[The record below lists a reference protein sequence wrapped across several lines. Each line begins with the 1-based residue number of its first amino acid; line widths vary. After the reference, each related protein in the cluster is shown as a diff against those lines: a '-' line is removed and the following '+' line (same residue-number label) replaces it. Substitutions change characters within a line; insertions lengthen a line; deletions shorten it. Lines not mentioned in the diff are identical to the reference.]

1 LRPESGKKFFG
12 GCTMKDA
19 YIVEATRTPGCK
31 RAKGLLAQTRPEDL
45 LVTTLQATMERSKV
59 PTSAIEDFMCGCAFP
74 EAEQGINIGRIAA
87 LMAGFPI
94 TACGATV
101 NRFCSSGLEAIAIQ
115 ACKIKAGL
123 HDVCMAGGVESMSI
137 VPMGGNLPRPHPEW
151 AKKDY
156 TVYMSMG
163 ITAENVARRYGITR
177 EEQDYLALHSHL
189 KAADAQAKGYFKE
202 IAPVNAYKF
211 VAQPD
216 GSYKK
221 ESYKVDY
228 DDGVQNPPDAAKMA
242 KLKGAF
248 SAPIPGVANSGS
260 VTAAN
265 SSQTTDGAASNLI
278 MSKEAMDKYGV
289 KPKVKFLGYTVQGC
303 KPDEMGIG
311 PAVAIPVLLKQC
323 GITMEDM
330 KKNGIFELNEAFAV
344 QSIYSAK
351 AIGIGEPKYFEFG
364 SPDCIINVTGG
375 AIALG
380 HPLGCTG
387 SKIFAT
393 LVMNMQRLGKKY
405 GIESMCIGGGMGA
418 AALFELCD

>member
-1 LRPESGKKFFG
+1 MRE
-12 GCTMKDA
+12 A

-31 RAKGLLAQTRPEDL
+31 KGKGLLAQTRPEDL
-45 LVTTLQATMERSKV
+45 LVTTLKATMDRSKV
-59 PTSAIEDFMCGCAFP
+59 PYDAVEDIMCGCAFP

-94 TACGATV
+94 TTCGATV
-101 NRFCSSGLEAIAIQ
+101 NRFCSSGLEGIAIS
-115 ACKIKAGL
+115 AMKVMSGFHEVTMGA
-123 HDVCMAGGVESMSI
+123 GVESMSI

-151 AKKDY
+151 AAKDY

-163 ITAENVARRYGITR
+163 ITAENVARRYNITR
-177 EEQDYLALHSHL
+177 EMQDDISVHSHL
-189 KAADAQAKGYFKE
+189 KAADAHAKGLFTE
-202 IAPVNAYKF
+202 IAPVDAYKF

-221 ESYKVDY
+221 VSYKVDY
-228 DDGVQNPPDAAKMA
+228 DDGVIAQPDPAKMG
-242 KLKGAF
+242 KLRGAF
-248 SAPIPGVANSGS
+248 SAPIPNVPNSGS

-278 MSKEAMDKYGV
+278 MSGDACKKYGV
-289 KPKVKFLGYTVQGC
+289 KPKVKLVGYTVAGC
-303 KPDEMGIG
+303 KPDEMGVG
-311 PAVAIPVLLKQC
+311 PAYAIPKLLKLTGMTIDKMKTD
-323 GITMEDM
+323 GI
-330 KKNGIFELNEAFAV
+330 IELNEAFAS
-344 QSIYSAK
+344 QSLYCAGQL
-351 AIGIGEPKYFEFG
+351 GIGDPKYYQFG
-364 SPDCIINVTGG
+364 SKDLFINVTGG

>member
-1 LRPESGKKFFG
+1 MRE
-12 GCTMKDA
+12 A

-45 LVTTLQATMERSKV
+45 LVATLKGTMERSKV
-59 PTSAIEDFMCGCAFP
+59 PATAIEDIMMGCAFP

-101 NRFCSSGLEAIAIQ
+101 NRFCSSGLEAIAISAMKVQ
-115 ACKIKAGL
+115 TGM
-123 HDVCMAGGVESMSI
+123 HEVTMAGGVESMSI

-151 AKKDY
+151 AKQDY

-163 ITAENVARRYGITR
+163 ITAENVARRYNVTR
-177 EEQDYLALHSHL
+177 EAQDDLAYHSHL
-189 KAADAQAKGYFKE
+189 KAADAQTKKLFTE
-202 IAPVNAYKF
+202 IVPVDAYKF
-211 VAQPD
+211 VQQPD

-228 DDGVQNPPDAAKMA
+228 DDGVQNPPDLAKMG
-242 KLKGAF
+242 KLRGAF

-278 MSKEAMDKYGV
+278 MSKEAMEKYGV
-289 KPKVKFLGYTVQGC
+289 KPKVKFLGYTVAGC

-311 PAVAIPVLLKQC
+311 PAVAIPKLLKQLGMTMDQIVAD
-323 GITMEDM
+323 GI
-330 KKNGIFELNEAFAV
+330 IELNEAFAA
-344 QSIYSAK
+344 QGLYCAREL
-351 AIGIGEPKYFEFG
+351 GIGDPKYYQFG
-364 SPDCIINVTGG
+364 SKDLIINVTGG
-375 AIALG
+375 ACALG

-393 LVMNMQRLGKKY
+393 LVNNMQRMGKKY
-405 GIESMCIGGGMGA
+405 GLESMCIGGGMGA
-418 AALFELCD
+418 AALFELC

>member
-1 LRPESGKKFFG
+1 MR
-12 GCTMKDA
+12 DA

-31 RAKGLLAQTRPEDL
+31 RNKGLLAQTRPEDL
-45 LVTTLQATMERSKV
+45 LVTTLKATMERSKV
-59 PTSAIEDFMCGCAFP
+59 PMEAVEDIMCGCAFP
-74 EAEQGINIGRIAA
+74 EAEQGINIGRIAP

-101 NRFCSSGLEAIAIQ
+101 NRFCSSGLEAIAIS
-115 ACKIKAGL
+115 ALKVKAGF
-123 HDVCMAGGVESMSI
+123 HEVAMGAGVESMSI

-163 ITAENVARRYGITR
+163 ITAENVARRYNITR
-177 EEQDYLALHSHL
+177 EEMDRLSIASHL
-189 KAADAQAKGYFKE
+189 KAAEAHKKGLFKE
-202 IAPVNAYKF
+202 IAPVDAYKF

-228 DDGVQNPPDAAKMA
+228 DDGVQAAPDAAKMA
-242 KLKGAF
+242 KLRGAF
-248 SAPIPGVANSGS
+248 SGVIPNVPNSGQI
-260 VTAAN
+260 TAAN

-289 KPKVKFLGYTVQGC
+289 KPKVKFLGYTVGGC

-311 PAVAIPVLLKQC
+311 PAVAIPKLLKNL
-323 GITMEDM
+323 GMTMDQI
-330 KKNGIFELNEAFAV
+330 KKDGVIELNEAFAS
-344 QSIYSAK
+344 QSIYCCRQL
-351 AIGIGEPKYFEFG
+351 GIDDPKYWEFN

-393 LVMNMQRLGKKY
+393 LVMNMQRMGKKY
-405 GIESMCIGGGMGA
+405 GLESMCIGGGMGA
-418 AALFELCD
+418 AALFELC

>member
-1 LRPESGKKFFG
+1 MRE
-12 GCTMKDA
+12 A

-59 PTSAIEDFMCGCAFP
+59 PTEAIEDFMCGCAFP
-74 EAEQGINIGRIAA
+74 EAEQGINIARITA

-101 NRFCSSGLEAIAIQ
+101 NRFCSSGLEAIAISALKVQ
-115 ACKIKAGL
+115 AGYHEVAL
-123 HDVCMAGGVESMSI
+123 AGGIESMSI

-163 ITAENVARRYGITR
+163 ITAENVARRYNITR
-177 EEQDYLALHSHL
+177 EEQDRLAVQSHL
-189 KAADAQAKGYFKE
+189 KAADAQSKKLFTE

-211 VAQPD
+211 VAQKD

-221 ESYKVDY
+221 EFYTVDY

-278 MSKEAMDKYGV
+278 MSKEACQKYGV
-289 KPKVKFLGYTVQGC
+289 KPKVKLLGYTVAGC

-311 PAVAIPVLLKQC
+311 PAVAIPKLLKNLGMTMDQIKKD
-323 GITMEDM
+323 GI
-330 KKNGIFELNEAFAV
+330 IELNEAFAS
-344 QSIYSAK
+344 QSIYCCREL
-351 AIGIGEPKYFEFG
+351 GIDDPKYWEFG
-364 SPDCIINVTGG
+364 SKDLIINVTGG

-393 LVMNMQRLGKKY
+393 LVNNMQRLGKKY
-405 GIESMCIGGGMGA
+405 GMESMCIGGGMGA
-418 AALFELCD
+418 AALFELVD

>member
-1 LRPESGKKFFG
+1 MR
-12 GCTMKDA
+12 DA

-45 LVTTLQATMERSKV
+45 LVTTLQATMQRSKV
-59 PTSAIEDFMCGCAFP
+59 PAEAIEDFMCGCAFP

-101 NRFCSSGLEAIAIQ
+101 NRFCSSGLEAIAISALKVQ
-115 ACKIKAGL
+115 AGYHEVAL
-123 HDVCMAGGVESMSI
+123 AGGIESMSI

-163 ITAENVARRYGITR
+163 ITSENVARRYNITR
-177 EEQDYLALHSHL
+177 EEQDRLAYHSHL
-189 KAADAQAKGYFKE
+189 KAADAQAKKLFTE

-211 VAQPD
+211 VKQAD

-221 ESYKVDY
+221 ESYIVDY
-228 DDGVQNPPDAAKMA
+228 DDGVQATPDKEKMA

-278 MSKEAMDKYGV
+278 MSKEACAKYGV
-289 KPKVKFLGYTVQGC
+289 KPKVKLVGYTVAGC

-311 PAVAIPVLLKQC
+311 PAVAIPKLLKNL
-323 GITMEDM
+323 GMTMDQIR
-330 KKNGIFELNEAFAV
+330 KDAVIELNEAFAS
-344 QSIYSAK
+344 QSIYCCREL
-351 AIGIGEPKYFEFG
+351 GIDDPKYWEFG
-364 SPDCIINVTGG
+364 SKDCIINVTGG

-405 GIESMCIGGGMGA
+405 GLESMCIGGGMGA

>member
-1 LRPESGKKFFG
+1 
-12 GCTMKDA
+12 M
-19 YIVEATRTPGCK
+19 
-31 RAKGLLAQTRPEDL
+31 
-45 LVTTLQATMERSKV
+45 
-59 PTSAIEDFMCGCAFP
+59 
-74 EAEQGINIGRIAA
+74 
-87 LMAGFPI
+87 
-94 TACGATV
+94 GA
-101 NRFCSSGLEAIAIQ
+101 
-115 ACKIKAGL
+115 
-123 HDVCMAGGVESMSI
+123 GVESMSI

-163 ITAENVARRYGITR
+163 ITAENVARRYNITR
-177 EEQDYLALHSHL
+177 EEQDYLAVQSHL
-189 KAADAQAKGYFKE
+189 KAADAQTKGLFKE
-202 IAPVNAYKF
+202 IAPVDAYKF
-211 VAQPD
+211 TAQPD

-228 DDGVQNPPDAAKMA
+228 DDGVQNPPNAEKMA
-242 KLKGAF
+242 KLRGAF
-248 SAPIPGVANSGS
+248 SGVIPNVPNSGS

-278 MSKEAMDKYGV
+278 MSKEACEKYGV
-289 KPKVKFLGYTVQGC
+289 KPKVRFVGYTVQGC

-311 PAVAIPVLLKQC
+311 PAIAIPALMKQC
-323 GITMEDM
+323 GITIEDM
-330 KKNGIFELNEAFAV
+330 KKDGIFELNEAFAV

-351 AIGIGEPKYFEFG
+351 AIGLGDPKYFEFG
-364 SPDCIINVTGG
+364 SKDCIINVTGG

-418 AALFELCD
+418 AALFELC

>member
-1 LRPESGKKFFG
+1 MRE
-12 GCTMKDA
+12 A

-59 PTSAIEDFMCGCAFP
+59 PTDAIEDFMCGCAFP
-74 EAEQGINIGRIAA
+74 EAEQGINIARITA

-101 NRFCSSGLEAIAIQ
+101 NRFCSSGLEAIAIS
-115 ACKIKAGL
+115 ANKIMAGY
-123 HDVCMAGGVESMSI
+123 HEVCLAGGVESMSI

-163 ITAENVARRYGITR
+163 ITAENVARRYNITR
-177 EEQDYLALHSHL
+177 EEQDRLAVHSHL
-189 KAADAQAKGYFKE
+189 KAADAQTKKLFKE

-221 ESYKVDY
+221 ESYMVDY
-228 DDGVQNPPDAAKMA
+228 DDGVQNPPDEAKMA

-265 SSQTTDGAASNLI
+265 SSQTTDGAATNLI
-278 MSKEAMDKYGV
+278 MSKEACQKYGV
-289 KPKVKFLGYTVQGC
+289 KPKVKLLGYTVAGC

-311 PAVAIPVLLKQC
+311 PAVAIPKLLKNLGMTMDQIKKD
-323 GITMEDM
+323 GI
-330 KKNGIFELNEAFAV
+330 IELNEAFAS
-344 QSIYSAK
+344 QSIYCCREL
-351 AIGIGEPKYFEFG
+351 GIDDPKYWEFG
-364 SPDCIINVTGG
+364 SKDLIINVTGG

-393 LVMNMQRLGKKY
+393 LVNNMQRLGKKY
-405 GIESMCIGGGMGA
+405 GMESMCIGGGMGA

>member
-1 LRPESGKKFFG
+1 
-12 GCTMKDA
+12 MKDA

-45 LVTTLQATMERSKV
+45 LVTTLKATMERSKV
-59 PTSAIEDFMCGCAFP
+59 PYEAVEDLMCGCAFP
-74 EAEQGINIGRIAA
+74 EAEQGINIGRIAP

-94 TACGATV
+94 TTCGATV
-101 NRFCSSGLEAIAIQ
+101 NRFCSSGLESIAIS
-115 ACKIKAGL
+115 ALKVKAGL
-123 HDVCMAGGVESMSI
+123 HEVCMGAGVESMSI

-163 ITAENVARRYGITR
+163 ITAENVARRYNITR
-177 EEQDYLALHSHL
+177 EEQDRLSVASHL
-189 KAADAQAKGYFKE
+189 KAADAQSKKLFTE

-211 VAQPD
+211 TKQAD

-221 ESYKVDY
+221 ESYLVDY
-228 DDGVQNPPDAAKMA
+228 DDGVQNPPDPAKMA

-265 SSQTTDGAASNLI
+265 SSQTTDGAASNII
-278 MSKEAMDKYGV
+278 MSKEAMAKYGV

-311 PAVAIPVLLKQC
+311 PAVAIPALLKQC
-323 GITMEDM
+323 GITMDTM
-330 KKNGIFELNEAFAV
+330 KKDGIFELNEAFAV
-344 QSIYSAK
+344 QSIYCCRQL
-351 AIGIGEPKYFEFG
+351 GMDDPKYWEFG
-364 SPDCIINVTGG
+364 SKDLFINVTGG

>member
-1 LRPESGKKFFG
+1 MRE
-12 GCTMKDA
+12 A

-45 LVTTLQATMERSKV
+45 LVTTLKATMERSKV
-59 PTSAIEDFMCGCAFP
+59 PMEAVEDMMMGCAFP
-74 EAEQGINIGRIAA
+74 EAEQGINIGRIAM

-101 NRFCSSGLEAIAIQ
+101 NRFCSSGLEAIAIS
-115 ACKIKAGL
+115 AYKVMGGMM
-123 HDVCMAGGVESMSI
+123 DVAMAGGVESMSI

-163 ITAENVARRYGITR
+163 ITAENVARRYDVKR
-177 EEQDYLALHSHL
+177 EDQDYFAVHSHL
-189 KAADAQAKGYFKE
+189 KAADAQTKKLFTE
-202 IAPVNAYKF
+202 IAPVDAYKF
-211 VAQPD
+211 VQQAD

-221 ESYKVDY
+221 ETYKVDY

-242 KLKGAF
+242 KLRGAF
-248 SAPIPGVANSGS
+248 SSPIPGVANSGS

-278 MSKEAMDKYGV
+278 MSKEACEKYGV
-289 KPKVKFLGYTVQGC
+289 KPKVKLLGYVVAGC
-303 KPDEMGIG
+303 KPDEMGVG
-311 PAVAIPVLLKQC
+311 PKYAIPLLFKKT
-323 GITMEDM
+323 GMTMDKM
-330 KKNGIFELNEAFAV
+330 KTDGIFELNEAFAS
-344 QSIYSAK
+344 Q
-351 AIGIGEPKYFEFG
+351 GIHCARELGMGDPKYFEFG
-364 SPDCIINVTGG
+364 SKDLMINVTGG

-393 LVMNMQRLGKKY
+393 LVTNMQRLGKKY
-405 GIESMCIGGGMGA
+405 GVESMCIGGGMGA

>member
-1 LRPESGKKFFG
+1 MR
-12 GCTMKDA
+12 DA

-59 PTSAIEDFMCGCAFP
+59 PMSAVEDVMCGCAFP
-74 EAEQGINIGRIAA
+74 EAEQGINIGRIAP

-94 TACGATV
+94 SACGATV
-101 NRFCSSGLEAIAIQ
+101 NRFCSSGLEAIAISSL
-115 ACKIKAGL
+115 KVKAGL
-123 HDVCMAGGVESMSI
+123 HEVCMGAGIESMSI

-163 ITAENVARRYGITR
+163 ITAENVARRYNITR
-177 EEQDYLALHSHL
+177 EEQDRLSVASHL
-189 KAADAQAKGYFKE
+189 KAADAQTKKLFTE

-211 VAQPD
+211 AAQPD

-221 ESYKVDY
+221 ESYMVDY

-311 PAVAIPVLLKQC
+311 PAVAIPALLKQC
-323 GITMEDM
+323 GLTMDAII
-330 KKNGIFELNEAFAV
+330 KDGVLELNEAFAS
-344 QSIYSAK
+344 QSIYCCRQL
-351 AIGIGEPKYFEFG
+351 GIDDPKYWEFG
-364 SPDCIINVTGG
+364 SKDLFINVTGG

-393 LVMNMQRLGKKY
+393 LVMNMQRLGKRY
-405 GIESMCIGGGMGA
+405 GMESMCIGGGMGA
-418 AALFELCD
+418 AALFELC

>member
-1 LRPESGKKFFG
+1 MRE
-12 GCTMKDA
+12 A

-45 LVTTLQATMERSKV
+45 LVATLQETMKRSKV
-59 PTSAIEDFMCGCAFP
+59 PMEAVEDMMMGCAFP
-74 EAEQGINIGRIAA
+74 EAEQGINIGRIAM

-101 NRFCSSGLEAIAIQ
+101 NRFCSSGLEAIAIS
-115 ACKIKAGL
+115 AYKVMGGMM
-123 HDVCMAGGVESMSI
+123 DVAMAGGVESMSI

-177 EEQDYLALHSHL
+177 EEQDYFAQQSHL
-189 KAADAQAKGYFKE
+189 KALEAQKKGLYKE
-202 IAPVNAYKF
+202 IAPVDAYKF
-211 VAQPD
+211 TAQPD

-228 DDGVQNPPDAAKMA
+228 DDGVQEPNMEKMA
-242 KLKGAF
+242 KLRGAF
-248 SAPIPGVANSGS
+248 SGVIPNVANSGS

-278 MSKEAMDKYGV
+278 MSKGAMDKYGV

-311 PAVAIPVLLKQC
+311 PAVAIPALLKQT
-323 GITMEDM
+323 GISIEDM

-351 AIGIGEPKYFEFG
+351 AIGIGDKKYFEAG
-364 SPDCIINVTGG
+364 SPDCIINITGG

-393 LVMNMQRLGKKY
+393 LVENMRRTGKKY

-418 AALFELCD
+418 AALFELC

>member
-1 LRPESGKKFFG
+1 MRE
-12 GCTMKDA
+12 A
-19 YIVEATRTPGCK
+19 YIVEAVRTPGCK

-45 LVTTLQATMERSKV
+45 LKTALAGCVERAGV
-59 PTSAIEDFMCGCAFP
+59 PKEAVEDVMIGCAFP
-74 EAEQGINIGRIAA
+74 EAEQGINIGRIAT
-87 LMAGFPI
+87 LMAGFPV

-101 NRFCSSGLEAIAIQ
+101 NRFCSSGLEAIAIS
-115 ACKIKAGL
+115 AFKVKAGMM
-123 HDVCMAGGVESMSI
+123 DVAMAGGIESMST

-151 AKKDY
+151 SKVDP

-163 ITAENVARRYGITR
+163 ITAENVARRYNITR
-177 EEQDYLALHSHL
+177 QEQDIFAYHSHL
-189 KAADAQAKGYFKE
+189 KAADAQKNGYFKE
-202 IAPVNAYKF
+202 IVPVEAYKF
-211 VAQPD
+211 EPQPD

-221 ESYKVDY
+221 VTYKVDY
-228 DDGVQNPPDAAKMA
+228 DDGVIAQPDLEKMG

-248 SAPIPGVANSGS
+248 SASMPNVPNSGS

-265 SSQTTDGAASNLI
+265 SSQTTDGAAANLI
-278 MSKEAMDKYGV
+278 MSEEGLKKYGV
-289 KPKVKFLGYTVQGC
+289 KPKVKLVAYVVAGC

-311 PAVAIPVLLKQC
+311 PAVAIPLLLKKT
-323 GITMEDM
+323 GITMDTI
-330 KKNGIFELNEAFAV
+330 KKDGIIELNEAFAS
-344 QSIYSAK
+344 QSIYCARELGF
-351 AIGIGEPKYFEFG
+351 ADPKYWEFG
-364 SPDCIINVTGG
+364 SKDLFVNVTGG

>member
-1 LRPESGKKFFG
+1 MRE
-12 GCTMKDA
+12 A

-31 RAKGLLAQTRPEDL
+31 RNRGLLAQTRPEDL
-45 LVTTLQATMERSKV
+45 LVTTLQATVERAKV
-59 PTSAIEDFMCGCAFP
+59 PKEAVEDFMCGCAFP
-74 EAEQGINIGRIAA
+74 EAEQGINIGRIVM

-101 NRFCSSGLEAIAIQ
+101 NRFCSSGLEAIAIS
-115 ACKIKAGL
+115 AYKVKAGMM
-123 HDVCMAGGVESMSI
+123 DVAMAGGVESMSI

-151 AKKDY
+151 AKKDS

-163 ITAENVARRYGITR
+163 ITAEHVARRYDVNR
-177 EEQDYLALHSHL
+177 ADMDYFALHSHQ
-189 KAADAQAKGYFKE
+189 KAADAQKNGYFKE

-228 DDGVQNPPDAAKMA
+228 DDGVMPDANLEKMG
-242 KLKGAF
+242 KLRGAF
-248 SAPIPGVANSGS
+248 SAPVPNVPNSGQI
-260 VTAAN
+260 TAAN

-278 MSKEAMDKYGV
+278 MSEDALKKYGV
-289 KPKVKFLGYTVQGC
+289 KPKVKLVGYVVAGC
-303 KPDEMGIG
+303 KPDEMGVG
-311 PAVAIPVLLKQC
+311 PKYAIPLLFKKT
-323 GITMEDM
+323 GMTMDKM
-330 KKNGIFELNEAFAV
+330 KTDGIFELNEAFAS
-344 QSIYSAK
+344 Q
-351 AIGIGEPKYFEFG
+351 AIHCARELGIGDKKYWEFG
-364 SPDCIINVTGG
+364 SKDLIINVTGG

-393 LVMNMQRLGKKY
+393 LVSNMQRLGKKY

-418 AALFELCD
+418 AALFELCE